1 MKNTLT
7 ALALAVFTA
16 GIAHAQTAPTP
27 VVAAPTSDIS
37 VSGRFSWEA
46 KNVFRGK
53 ERSSTAGLIQSTV
66 TVESAIPGFA
76 GVSAYVSYFN
86 ADSFERTLNIG
97 GRTDLNGVGTI
108 DFGVSRTNSV
118 GADLVGLNAVTL
130 SSKGFTRIDNSRE
143 LYVGVVQKAGSF
155 VKASAFLYY
164 NTDLKQT
171 NFVVAA
177 SKDFEGKTL
186 GVPGFD
192 LETKAYLGLADSKV
206 STYDVANSYVYLGAS
221 ADVTRAI
228 GTGAKVG
235 LGVNWAYN
243 TDGQTATSGSVAWL
257 KAYANFKF

>member
-108 DFGVSRTNSV
+108 DFGVSRTLSVNSV
-118 GADLVGLNAVTL
+118 TATL
-130 SSKGFTRIDNSRE
+130 AGQGFTRIDNSRE

>member
-16 GIAHAQTAPTP
+16 GIAHAQTAPAP
-27 VVAAPTSDIS
+27 VAVPTSDIS
-37 VSGRFSWEA
+37 VSGRFSWDA

-53 ERSSTAGLIQSTV
+53 ERSNSDGLIQSTV

-118 GADLVGLNAVTL
+118 GAAGETL
-130 SSKGFTRIDNSRE
+130 AGNGFTRIANSRE
-143 LYVGVVQKAGSF
+143 IYVGVVQKPGSF

-177 SKDFEGKTL
+177 SKDFEGKNL

-192 LETKAYLGLADSKV
+192 LETKAYLGLADAKAS
-206 STYDVANSYVYLGAS
+206 SYDVANSYLYLGAS

-243 TDGQTATSGSVAWL
+243 TDGQAATAGSSFWL

>member
-16 GIAHAQTAPTP
+16 GIAHAQTAPAP
-27 VVAAPTSDIS
+27 VAVPTSDIS

-53 ERSSTAGLIQSTV
+53 ERSSTNGLIQSTV

-76 GVSAYVSYFN
+76 GVSAYLSYYN
-86 ADSFERTLNIG
+86 ADSFERTINLG

-108 DFGVSRTNSV
+108 DFGVSRTLSVNS
-118 GADLVGLNAVTL
+118 ATATL
-130 SSKGFTRIDNSRE
+130 AGQGFTRIDNSRE
-143 LYVGVVQKAGSF
+143 IYVGVVQKPGAF

-177 SKDFEGKTL
+177 SKDFEGKNL

-206 STYDVANSYVYLGAS
+206 TNYDVANSYVYLGAS

-243 TDGQTATSGSVAWL
+243 TDGQAATSGSNVWL